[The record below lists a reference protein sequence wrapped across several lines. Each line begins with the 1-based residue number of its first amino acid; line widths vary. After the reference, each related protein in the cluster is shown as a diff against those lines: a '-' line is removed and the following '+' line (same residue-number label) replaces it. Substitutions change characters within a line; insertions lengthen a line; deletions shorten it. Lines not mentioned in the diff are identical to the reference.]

1 MIIVLLGPPG
11 AGKGTQAD
19 RLSARLA
26 IPKIATGDVL
36 RAALRDGTKRGLE
49 AKAYM
54 DRGDL
59 VPDSVILGILQDVM
73 TSPAT
78 VKGAILD
85 GAVRTVP
92 QAEGLG
98 KMLKEIGRKV
108 DKVLLFDVVDDEL
121 VKRLSTRTVCE
132 DCQTPYMGRELG
144 SSCEKCGGRL
154 VRRKDDE
161 PEAVRNRLEVYR
173 RQTAPVINWYRD
185 QKKDV
190 LRIDAD
196 APVDTVT
203 SRAVEALGVAG
214 RGKGEAGS
222 GKGEGG
228 RGKREAGRD
237 TD

>member
-19 RLSARLA
+19 LLSRRLG

-36 RAALRDGTKRGLE
+36 RAALRDGTRRGLE
-49 AKAYM
+49 AKAFM

-73 TSPAT
+73 TSA
-78 VKGAILD
+78 KNGAILD

-98 KMLKEIGRKV
+98 AMLKEIGKKV
-108 DKVLLFDVVDDEL
+108 DKVLLFDVEDDEL

-132 DCQTPYMGRELG
+132 GCQTPYMGREPG
-144 SSCEKCGGRL
+144 STCEKCGGRL
-154 VRRKDDE
+154 MRRKDDE
-161 PEAVRNRLEVYR
+161 PEAVRNRLAVYR
-173 RQTAPVINWYRD
+173 RQTAPVIDWYGNH
-185 QKKDV
+185 KMKV

-203 SRAVEALGVAG
+203 ARALKALGKA
-214 RGKGEAGS
+214 AS
-222 GKGEGG
+222 
-228 RGKREAGRD
+228 GKREKAGGK
-237 TD
+237 

>member
-19 RLSARLA
+19 RLAQRLG

-36 RAALRDGTKRGLE
+36 RAAVRDGTKRGKE

-73 TSPAT
+73 SSPAT
-78 VKGAILD
+78 KKGAILD

-98 KMLKEIGRKV
+98 VNLAEIGKKV
-108 DKVLLFDVVDDEL
+108 DKVLLFDVGDDEL
-121 VKRLSTRTVCE
+121 VKRLGTRTVCE
-132 DCQTPYMGRELG
+132 GCQTPYMEREAG
-144 SSCEKCGGRL
+144 TTCEKCGGKL

-161 PEAVRNRLEVYR
+161 PEAIRNRLEVYR
-173 RQTAPVINWYRD
+173 TQTEPVINWYGD
-185 QKKDV
+185 NKMKV
-190 LRIDAD
+190 LKIDAD
-196 APVDTVT
+196 APVNEVT
-203 SRAVEALGVAG
+203 NRALEALG
-214 RGKGEAGS
+214 K
-222 GKGEGG
+222 
-228 RGKREAGRD
+228 
-237 TD
+237 

>member
-19 RLSARLA
+19 KLAKRLG

-36 RAALRDGTKRGLE
+36 RAAVRDGTKRGRE
-49 AKAYM
+49 AKSYM

-78 VKGAILD
+78 KKGAILD

-98 KMLKEIGRKV
+98 VTLAEIGKKI
-108 DKVLLFDVVDDEL
+108 DKVLLFDVDDDEL

-132 DCQTPYMGRELG
+132 GCQTPYMGRQQG
-144 SSCEKCGGRL
+144 TDCEKCGGKL

-161 PEAVRNRLEVYR
+161 PDAIRNRLEVYR
-173 RQTAPVINWYRD
+173 TQTAPVIDWYGD
-185 QKKDV
+185 NKMKV
-190 LRIDAD
+190 LKIDAD
-196 APVDTVT
+196 GPVDEVT
-203 SRAVEALGVAG
+203 ARALEALG
-214 RGKGEAGS
+214 K
-222 GKGEGG
+222 
-228 RGKREAGRD
+228 
-237 TD
+237 